1 MWHKEI
7 GSIVLMMM
15 STVLKAE
22 PLIIYDSGN
31 TKPLQTFP
39 KTMRYQFAAP
49 EHDQTEFSGLP
60 VNTKSMTPG
69 RVQTR
74 TINRPF
80 LTQAIFIVGADEL
93 SLTWLK
99 EHRQQL
105 KKYNATGIAVNV
117 KTQKQLEQLLQTS
130 GGLAINPVAGDKISR
145 QLSLKHYPAL
155 ISATRIEQ

>member
-1 MWHKEI
+1 MWHKI
-7 GSIVLMMM
+7 ISSILLVLMV
-15 STVLKAE
+15 TALKAE
-22 PLIIYDSGN
+22 PLVIYDSGN
-31 TKPLQTFP
+31 TKPLQSFP
-39 KTMRYQFAAP
+39 KTIRYLFAVP
-49 EHDQTEFSGLP
+49 EKYQTEFNGLP
-60 VNTKSMTPG
+60 VVTHSMTPG

-80 LTQAIFIVGADEL
+80 LNQPIFIVGADAL
-93 SLTWLK
+93 SLTRLK

-105 KKYNATGIAVNV
+105 KKHNATGIAVNV
-117 KTQKQLEQLLQTS
+117 KTQKELEKMVQAS

>member
-7 GSIVLMMM
+7 SLIVLVLM
-15 STVLKAE
+15 STLLKAD

-31 TKPLQTFP
+31 TKPLQTVP
-39 KTMRYQFAAP
+39 KTTRYQFADP
-49 EHDQTEFSGLP
+49 EHDQAEFTGLP

-69 RVQTR
+69 PVQIR

-99 EHRQQL
+99 QHREQL
-105 KKYNATGIAVNV
+105 IKHNATGIAVNV
-117 KTQKQLEQLLQTS
+117 KTNKGLEQLVQAS

>member
-1 MWHKEI
+1 MWHKI
-7 GSIVLMMM
+7 NNSILLVFMA
-15 STVLKAE
+15 TVLKAE
-22 PLIIYDSGN
+22 PLVIYDSGN
-31 TKPLQTFP
+31 TKLFQSLP
-39 KTMRYQFAAP
+39 KIIRYQFAGP
-49 EHDQTEFSGLP
+49 ENYQAEFNGLP
-60 VNTKSMTPG
+60 VVTHSMTPG

-80 LTQAIFIVGADEL
+80 LNQPIFIVGADAL

-105 KKYNATGIAVNV
+105 KKHNATGIAVNV
-117 KTQKQLEQLLQTS
+117 KTQKELEKMVQAS